1 MLIIYNLQG
10 RGADNGPCPIP
21 HKPKKGQ
28 TEQADTLSWLASC
41 EIVGTIGLEPMTSA
55 M

>member
-1 MLIIYNLQG
+1 M
-10 RGADNGPCPIP
+10 GPAQYPISL
-21 HKPKKGQ
+21 KKGQ